1 MRTMMLV
8 LAGLAMLAAGA
19 ADADAASKKKKHH
32 RKPAPK
38 VETISVQSTLAR
50 KPGTSADE
58 KMSNRDKGMLDV
70 RSICTNC

>member
-19 ADADAASKKKKHH
+19 ADADAASKKKHH

-38 VETISVQSTLAR
+38 AQTISVQSTLAS